1 MKNLITVLVSF
12 ICINL
17 IAQDTLKKKNTFFHI
32 TVGASEFIPFKESYK
47 EIMGTKPGNF
57 YSNFDVT
64 NRITFG
70 YITSVG
76 FGVSLNKKV
85 ALITDFSYFFFRE
98 KVTSVGE
105 SYGDFPPYC
114 FSGELIQNRKYHTL
128 GRSLSMSIKFDR
140 ILFDNGI
147 GFSYLVKSYQSNS
160 SHNILNDTYSA
171 YNESKTSNNKFTAYS
186 INKLGI
192 EVIKN
197 RVNFYLGA
205 ILNYNQTFI
214 KGIHPNTSLQIKI

>member
-1 MKNLITVLVSF
+1 MKNLITVFVSF

-32 TVGASEFIPFKESYK
+32 TFGASEFIPFKESYK
-47 EIMGTKPGNF
+47 EVMGTKPGNF
-57 YSNFDVT
+57 YSNFHVT

-76 FGVSLNKKV
+76 FGISLNKNL
-85 ALITDFSYFFFRE
+85 ALISDFSYLFFQE
-98 KVTSVGE
+98 KVTSVGN
-105 SYGDFPPYC
+105 SYGDFPPYD

-128 GRSLSMSIKFDR
+128 GTSLSMSIKFDK

-147 GFSYLVKSYQSNS
+147 GFSYLVKSFQTNS
-160 SHNILNDTYSA
+160 SHNFLNDTYSN
-171 YNESKTSNNKFTAYS
+171 YNQSKMSNNNFTAYS
-186 INKLGI
+186 IHKLGI
-192 EVIKN
+192 EVVKN

-205 ILNYNQTFI
+205 MLNYNQSFI